1 MDQRIDPQRKKMSR
15 KPPTCTHLQFVKTDK
30 GRTQGCEEC
39 LASGDTWVHL
49 RLCRTCGH
57 VGCCDDSKNKHATK
71 HFHATKHPIITSFE
85 PGETWSWCYVDE
97 LVMELT

>member
-1 MDQRIDPQRKKMSR
+1 MSR
-15 KPPTCTHLQFVKTDK
+15 KPATCTHLQFVKIDR
-30 GRTQGCEEC
+30 GRTRGCEEC
-39 LASGDTWVHL
+39 LASGDSWVHL

-57 VGCCDDSKNKHATK
+57 VGCCDDSKNKHATR
-71 HFHATKHPIITSFE
+71 HYHATKHPIITSFE